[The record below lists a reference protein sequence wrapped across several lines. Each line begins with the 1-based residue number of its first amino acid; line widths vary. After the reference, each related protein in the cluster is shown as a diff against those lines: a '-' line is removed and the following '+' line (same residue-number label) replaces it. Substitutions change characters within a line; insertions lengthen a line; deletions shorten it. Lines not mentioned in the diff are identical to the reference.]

1 MSLFSRKENIIMK
14 SEQQKDAYIE
24 KLENAH
30 VEYDVFENRDTLYSR
45 DVTYVIRVRRADL
58 KKVG

>member
-1 MSLFSRKENIIMK
+1 MSLFSKKEKIVMM

-24 KLENAH
+24 KLENAG
-30 VEYDVFENRDTLYSR
+30 VAYDVREDREDIYGRN
-45 DVTYVIRVRRADL
+45 VTYIIRVKSSDL